1 MPVVKIENIND
12 DLCWGLW
19 KIGETSESLLNFS
32 YLSEAE
38 KKELFQISNIK
49 RKKEWLAARALLR
62 HMVEK
67 HLMLEYQGTFKD
79 DHKKPFLFGQNLHI
93 SIAHSFPYAVVLIN
107 KSHPCGIDIEK
118 PKPALFHVAPKF
130 LDAIEL
136 KEIKN
141 NPEDL
146 CLAWA
151 AKEVLFKLHGKQK
164 LNFKDN
170 LHIQPYSLKNKR
182 GQIKADIKLSE
193 SNVPYS
199 LVYEIRETYVICYSL

>member
-12 DLCWGLW
+12 DICWGLW
-19 KIGETSESLLNFS
+19 KIDETTDSLLNFS
-32 YLSEAE
+32 HLSEEE
-38 KKELFQISNIK
+38 KKELSQISNIK
-49 RKKEWLAARALLR
+49 RKKEWLGARALLK
-62 HMVEK
+62 HIVEK
-67 HLMLEYQGTFKD
+67 HLSLEYQGTFKD
-79 DHKKPFLFGQNLHI
+79 AHKKPFLFRQNVHI

-107 KSHPCGIDIEK
+107 KNHPCGIDIEK

-170 LHIQPYSLKNKR
+170 LHIQPYTLKNKK
-182 GQIKADIKLSE
+182 GQIKAEIKVSE
-193 SNVPYS
+193 LKIQHS
-199 LVYEIRETYVICYSL
+199 LVFEIRESYVICYSL